1 MSKFALVLILAT
13 ALTLG
18 CSLTSGAA
26 TTGGDTSILFQDN
39 FSDTGS
45 GWDKVSSN
53 AAVTDYQDGV
63 YRIYIND
70 TNSDHWAN
78 PGLSFTDVRI
88 EVEATKVAGPDD
100 NDLGLICRYQDTQNF
115 YFALISS
122 DGFAGIGKIKDG
134 EQLLLSGDNLEPAD
148 AISQGNS
155 KNTLRFDCL
164 GNSMTLLVNG
174 TQVAVVSDSDFAKG
188 DVGLMAGTYDTPG
201 TDVHF
206 DNFIVRAP

>member
-1 MSKFALVLILAT
+1 MSRFALILVLAA

-18 CSLTSGAA
+18 CSLTSGTAP
-26 TTGGDTSILFQDN
+26 TGSDTSILFQDS

-45 GWDKVSSN
+45 GWDKVSSDT
-53 AAVTDYQDGV
+53 AVTDYQDGV
-63 YRIYIND
+63 YRIYVNS

-78 PGLSFTDVRI
+78 PGLSFTDVRV

-100 NDLGLICRYQDTQNF
+100 NDMGLICRYQDTQNF

-148 AISQGNS
+148 AIRQGNS
-155 KNTLRFDCL
+155 TNSIRFNCL

-174 TQVAVVSDSDFAKG
+174 SQAASATDSDFAKG
-188 DVGLMAGTYDTPG
+188 DVGLIAGTYDTPG